1 MDLSF
6 TEEEERFRQRVR
18 DFMKA
23 NLPEGWGTPG
33 YKGAAGEETM
43 ELQRDWTRRLHQA
56 GFLGMAWPKEY
67 GGQGASQIELAIFN
81 EESARFRAPAPLNG
95 LALILV
101 GPTIMVHGTDEQK
114 KRYLPKILSC
124 EELWCQGFS
133 EPNAGSDLASL
144 RTRAEIV
151 GDEFVVNGQKCW
163 TTQAQ
168 IADWCILMTRTDP
181 AAPKHRG
188 ISYLLVNMKSP
199 GVTVRP
205 LRQITGGHEFN
216 EMFFDNVRVPRENLL
231 GELHGGWRV
240 GQTTLMNERGTSALA
255 VWVRFRQTY
264 QELVEMARTQN
275 RNGRPATEDR
285 TIRQQL
291 AQAYIDLEG
300 LRYVSYR
307 TFSKILKGGTPG
319 PEGSISKVLWSELNQ
334 RMNELAIALQGPSSQ
349 LVRRSPYAVEDGRWQ
364 FTFLR
369 SRANTIEAGTS
380 GDSAQ
385 HHRAARP
392 GPAQDQLVAQQ
403 ITEEGSFFG

>member
-81 EESARFRAPAPLNG
+81 EESARFRAPGPLNG

-144 RTRAEIV
+144 RTRAELV

-264 QELVEMARTQN
+264 QELVEMARTQT
-275 RNGRPATEDR
+275 RNGKPATEDR

-291 AQAYIDLEG
+291 AQAYVDLEG

-334 RMNELAIALQGPSSQ
+334 RMNVLALTLQGPTSQ
-349 LVRRSPYAVEDGRWQ
+349 LVRHSTYAVEDGRWQ

-380 GDSAQ
+380 EIQRNIIAQ
-385 HHRAARP
+385 RVLGLP
-392 GPAQDQLVAQQ
+392 K
-403 ITEEGSFFG
+403 TN

>member
-23 NLPEGWGTPG
+23 NLPQGWGTPG

-334 RMNELAIALQGPSSQ
+334 RMNELAIVLQGPSSQ
-349 LVRRSPYAVEDGRWQ
+349 LVRHSPYAVEDGRWQ

-380 GDSAQ
+380 EIQRNIIAQ
-385 HHRAARP
+385 RVLGLP
-392 GPAQDQLVAQQ
+392 K
-403 ITEEGSFFG
+403 TN

>member
-81 EESARFRAPAPLNG
+81 EESARFRAPGPLNG

-144 RTRAEIV
+144 RTRAELV

-264 QELVEMARTQN
+264 QELVEMARTQT
-275 RNGRPATEDR
+275 RNGKPATEDR

-291 AQAYIDLEG
+291 AQAYVDLEG

-334 RMNELAIALQGPSSQ
+334 RMNELALTLQGPTSQ
-349 LVRRSPYAVEDGRWQ
+349 LVRHSTYAVEDGRWQ

-380 GDSAQ
+380 EIQRNIIAQ
-385 HHRAARP
+385 RVLGLP
-392 GPAQDQLVAQQ
+392 K
-403 ITEEGSFFG
+403 TN

>member
-81 EESARFRAPAPLNG
+81 EESARFRAPGPLNG

-144 RTRAEIV
+144 RTRAELV

-188 ISYLLVNMKSP
+188 ISYLLINMKSP

-264 QELVEMARTQN
+264 QELVEMARTQT
-275 RNGRPATEDR
+275 RNGKPATEDR

-291 AQAYIDLEG
+291 AQAYVDLEG

-334 RMNELAIALQGPSSQ
+334 RMNELALTLQGPTSQ
-349 LVRRSPYAVEDGRWQ
+349 LVRHSTYAVEDGRWQ

-380 GDSAQ
+380 EIQRNIIAQ
-385 HHRAARP
+385 RVLGLP
-392 GPAQDQLVAQQ
+392 K
-403 ITEEGSFFG
+403 TN

>member
-23 NLPEGWGTPG
+23 NLPHGWGTPG

-81 EESARFRAPAPLNG
+81 EESARFRAPGPLNG

-144 RTRAEIV
+144 RTRAELV

-264 QELVEMARTQN
+264 QELVEMARTQT
-275 RNGRPATEDR
+275 RNGKPATEDR

-291 AQAYIDLEG
+291 AQAYVDLEG

-334 RMNELAIALQGPSSQ
+334 RMNELALTLQGPTSQ
-349 LVRRSPYAVEDGRWQ
+349 LVRHSTYAVEDGRWQ

-380 GDSAQ
+380 EIQRNIIAQ
-385 HHRAARP
+385 RVLGLP
-392 GPAQDQLVAQQ
+392 K
-403 ITEEGSFFG
+403 TN